1 MPWIKVGV
9 HPSCCNFSLCGV
21 MWCHPCLKT
30 TSRYIKHE
38 TNREMEWTARQFTTW
53 NWFQE
58 RQFTTSMAT
67 RSLAPLPLSLA
78 MWLSAQGPCQWS
90 LGYSMENLPNQSK
103 SLHSTVVQ
111 ICSKPSIIR
120 GSMGGFGR
128 SLKTCSGNI
137 VLEFPDAGGQS
148 WTHSPIARQ
157 NFLMPSCWNE
167 STEAL
172 MISSLK
178 MERCMEHAV
187 SWFICNGNVQ
197 GCFFDPKLVL
207 NAFAV
212 VSCCVSCFCDDPFD
226 SNNFPTGIWLLE
238 SFEDGLLKTLENAP
252 WHDLPSQFLF
262 SSCFDSFGKRLGC
275 RR

>member
-38 TNREMEWTARQFTTW
+38 TNREMEWKARQFTTW
-53 NWFQE
+53 NWSQA

-90 LGYSMENLPNQSK
+90 LGYWVWKICQIIAFNSCADLSQIFDCE
-103 SLHSTVVQ
+103 VQ
-111 ICSKPSIIR
+111 C
-120 GSMGGFGR
+120 GFGR
-128 SLKTCSGNI
+128 MSSG
-137 VLEFPDAGGQS
+137 VPWCRGQN

-157 NFLMPSCWNE
+157 NFLMPNCWNE
-167 STEAL
+167 SIEAL

-178 MERCMEHAV
+178 MQHCMEHAV

-197 GCFFDPKLVL
+197 GCFFDPKLVP
-207 NAFAV
+207 NTFAV
-212 VSCCVSCFCDDPFD
+212 VSCCVSCFCDEPFWFKQFAHLHLIAREFWGR
-226 SNNFPTGIWLLE
+226 S
-238 SFEDGLLKTLENAP
+238 SEN
-252 WHDLPSQFLF
+252 
-262 SSCFDSFGKRLGC
+262 FGKRTITRLAEPIPFLKLLW
-275 RR
+275 